1 MELTYTMQGDY
12 LLPNLTAPENPR
24 IGKYGM
30 LRRKYLQNYKQG
42 LYSGMMLS
50 GKLNSHLEEIDRQA
64 ENMMA
69 TLTAKMTKAE
79 GLTEELKARNQM
91 EWVQRMNSIR
101 HAAEETVNAELI
113 YS

>member
-50 GKLNSHLEEIDRQA
+50 GKLNSHLAEIQRTA
-64 ENMMA
+64 EKRVA
-69 TLTAKMTKAE
+69 EITKQMKKDL
-79 GLTEELKARNQM
+79 GVTEELKEKDQM
-91 EWVQRMNSIR
+91 KWVGLMNNIKAS
-101 HAAEETVNAELI
+101 AEEMVMTELI
-113 YS
+113 QS